1 MDRPT
6 FGQHFI
12 VNLEKTAYGSNF
24 KDYQTEATPK
34 VFAF

>member
-6 FGQHFI
+6 FAQHFI
-12 VNLEKTAYGSNF
+12 VNLEKTVEGSNF
-24 KDYQTEATPK
+24 KNYQTEATPK